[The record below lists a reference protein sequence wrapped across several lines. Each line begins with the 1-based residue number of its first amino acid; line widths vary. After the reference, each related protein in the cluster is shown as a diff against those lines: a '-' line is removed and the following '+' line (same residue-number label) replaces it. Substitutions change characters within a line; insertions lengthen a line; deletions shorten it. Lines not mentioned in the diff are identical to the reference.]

1 MVTQEYDPRIA
12 LLPEELA
19 LTFDESISLEYL
31 ESCYRSH
38 IPVCGIVK
46 DVDIESE
53 EFIVSLSD
61 SIDAYLPFKESTIQ
75 NFIELSYESL
85 SGKITTSDYSN
96 SLIGLKI
103 SVHITQFTPERIE
116 ISRIHSLT
124 LAYETIMNEITN
136 PNAIFQCYVL
146 STSKRSAFVD
156 MGGGI
161 LGRIPIK
168 ELSCLRYSDIDYWVQ
183 PGESFAV
190 KLTSI
195 EENMQFNLSRKK
207 YSLSEISADSFK
219 IGDMITVAIG
229 QSVPKGD
236 GYFVE
241 ITPGIAGI
249 MDSKRY
255 LYEGEFS
262 IAIISK
268 IIKDDRVFCGY
279 RFRLDDALSR

>member
-195 EENMQFNLSRKK
+195 EENMQFNLSRNN
-207 YSLSEISADSFK
+207 
-219 IGDMITVAIG
+219 
-229 QSVPKGD
+229 
-236 GYFVE
+236 
-241 ITPGIAGI
+241 
-249 MDSKRY
+249 
-255 LYEGEFS
+255 
-262 IAIISK
+262 
-268 IIKDDRVFCGY
+268 
-279 RFRLDDALSR
+279 